1 MGKTINYSRSEL
13 LKDYNGIK
21 NFKIN
26 IPKPV
31 RMIIGILEQN
41 GYEAFAVGGCVRDT
55 ILGRDPQDWDITTSA
70 LPHQVKE
77 LFHRTIDT
85 GIQHGTVTVMLQR
98 TGYEVTTYRID
109 GEYNDSRHP
118 DSVEFTADL
127 IEDLK
132 RRDFTIN
139 AMAYNPTVGLV
150 DAFDGMGDIE
160 KKVIKC
166 VGQAK
171 ERFTEDAL
179 RILRAVRFSAQ
190 LGFDI
195 EESTMN
201 AMELLVQN
209 LENISA
215 ERIHVELEKLIMSN
229 HPDKLI
235 TAYHAGITKV
245 ILPEFDRMMECPQN
259 TPYHMYNVGEHTIKV
274 MENVP
279 PTKVMRWAALLHDV
293 GKPGSVTYDKK
304 DPTRMHFY
312 GHAHVGAEM
321 VAPILRRLK
330 LDNKTIKL
338 VARLVECHD
347 DRPVSKGM
355 EPVNVRKSVHKIGKD
370 IYEQYLQLV
379 YADFQGKSPYGKEK
393 GYDGYLYE
401 KEQFQYIVEND
412 ICTCKAELAVSG
424 KDLIAAG
431 CSTGSIIGDILK
443 QLLNRVLEQP
453 ELNDKEI
460 LMDIAGTMF

>member
-1 MGKTINYSRSEL
+1 MKR
-13 LKDYNGIK
+13 YNGIRK
-21 NFKIN
+21 FKMN

-31 RMIIGILEQN
+31 KMIIGILEQN

-55 ILGRDPQDWDITTSA
+55 ILGREPQDWDITTSA

-77 LFHRTIDT
+77 IFHRTIDT

-98 TGYEVTTYRID
+98 VGYEVTTYRID

-160 KKVIKC
+160 RKMIKC

-195 EESTMN
+195 ETQTME
-201 AMELLVQN
+201 AIRELAPT
-209 LENISA
+209 LEHISA
-215 ERIHVELEKLIMSN
+215 ERIHVELEKLIMSD

-235 TAYHAGITKV
+235 TAYETGITKV
-245 ILPEFDRMMECPQN
+245 IFPEFDRMMECPQN

-279 PTKVMRWAALLHDV
+279 PTKEMRWAALLHDV
-293 GKPGSVTYDKK
+293 GKPDAITYDKK
-304 DPTRMHFY
+304 DPSRMHFY
-312 GHAHVGAEM
+312 GHANIGAQM
-321 VAPILRRLK
+321 VSPILRRLK

-338 VARLVECHD
+338 VTRLVECHD

-355 EPVNVRKSVHKIGKD
+355 EPFNVRKSVHKIGKD
-370 IYEQYLQLV
+370 IYGQYLQLV

-401 KEQFQYIVEND
+401 KEQYQYIVEHD
-412 ICTCKAELAVSG
+412 ICTSKAELDISG

-431 CSTGSIIGDILK
+431 CDTGSIIGDILK
-443 QLLNRVLEQP
+443 ELLNRVLEEP
-453 ELNDKEI
+453 ELNQKEI
-460 LMDIAGTMF
+460 LMDIARTMF

>member
-1 MGKTINYSRSEL
+1 MKHYKEVKR
-13 LKDYNGIK
+13 
-21 NFKIN
+21 FKMN

-293 GKPGSVTYDKK
+293 GKSGSVTYDKK

-393 GYDGYLYE
+393 GFDGYLYE

-424 KDLIAAG
+424 KDLIAVG

>member
-1 MGKTINYSRSEL
+1 MNHYK
-13 LKDYNGIK
+13 GIRK
-21 NFKIN
+21 FKIE
-26 IPKPV
+26 IPKSV
-31 RMIIGILEQN
+31 RMIIGLLEQN
-41 GYEAFAVGGCVRDT
+41 GHEAFAVGGCVRDT
-55 ILGRDPQDWDITTSA
+55 ILGRKPQDWDITTSA

-77 LFHRTIDT
+77 IFHRTIDT

-98 TGYEVTTYRID
+98 VGYEVTTYRID

-118 DSVEFTADL
+118 DSVEFTSDL

-160 KKVIKC
+160 RKVIKC

-195 EESTMN
+195 EEQTM
-201 AMELLVQN
+201 AAAKELTPT

-215 ERIHVELEKLIMSN
+215 ERIHVELEKLITSN

-235 TAYHAGITKV
+235 TAYEAGITKIV
-245 ILPEFDRMMECPQN
+245 LPEFDRMMECPQN

-274 MENVP
+274 MENVSA
-279 PTKVMRWAALLHDV
+279 TKEMRWAALLHDV
-293 GKPGSVTYDKK
+293 GKPFSITYDEKA
-304 DPTRMHFY
+304 PQRMHFY
-312 GHAHVGAEM
+312 GHAHVGAKM
-321 VAPILRRLK
+321 VGPILRRLK

-338 VARLVECHD
+338 VTRLVECHD
-347 DRPVSKGM
+347 DRPASKGM
-355 EPVNVRKSVHKIGKD
+355 EPVNIRKSVHKIGKD
-370 IYEQYLQLV
+370 IYEQYLQLA
-379 YADFQGKSPYGKEK
+379 YADFQGKSAYGKEI
-393 GYDGYLYE
+393 GYDGYLYT
-401 KEQFQYIVEND
+401 KEQYEYIVKNN
-412 ICTCKAELAVSG
+412 ICTSKAEMDISG
-424 KDLIAAG
+424 RHLIAAG
-431 CSTGSIIGDILK
+431 CPTGSVIGDVLDELLK
-443 QLLNRVLEQP
+443 RVLEKP
-453 ELNDKEI
+453 ELNHQDI
-460 LMDIAGTMF
+460 LLDIAKTMF

>member
-1 MGKTINYSRSEL
+1 MLFRS
-13 LKDYNGIK
+13 
-21 NFKIN
+21 
-26 IPKPV
+26 
-31 RMIIGILEQN
+31 
-41 GYEAFAVGGCVRDT
+41 
-55 ILGRDPQDWDITTSA
+55 
-70 LPHQVKE
+70 
-77 LFHRTIDT
+77 
-85 GIQHGTVTVMLQR
+85 
-98 TGYEVTTYRID
+98 
-109 GEYNDSRHP
+109 
-118 DSVEFTADL
+118 
-127 IEDLK
+127 
-132 RRDFTIN
+132 
-139 AMAYNPTVGLV
+139 
-150 DAFDGMGDIE
+150 
-160 KKVIKC
+160 
-166 VGQAK
+166 
-171 ERFTEDAL
+171 DAL

-393 GYDGYLYE
+393 GFDGYLYE